1 MIDLEVNRE
10 RTDLMHYK
18 TLNNGL
24 DIPQLGYGVWK
35 VPDAEAESAVEQALE
50 AGYRLIDTAK
60 VYRNEVGVGKALATS
75 NVPRE
80 DLFITTKLWNA
91 DHGYENT
98 LQAFD
103 ESLEKLGLDYVDLYL
118 IHWPTPLYDMYVESY
133 KALETIYKDGR
144 AKAIGVCN
152 FDIEHL
158 QRILDECEII
168 PTVNQVECHPYLQQ
182 TELKKFC
189 KEHGILL
196 EAYSPLMNGTKV
208 LYDPVI
214 QELANQYGKTP
225 AQVILRWHLQS
236 DVIVIPKT
244 VTPSR
249 MNENLDVFDFELSN
263 ADMSKIATLD
273 RNDRHNAVPSEL
285 NNR

>member
-1 MIDLEVNRE
+1 MQV
-10 RTDLMHYK
+10 K

-24 DIPQLGYGVWK
+24 EIPQLGYGVWK
-35 VPDAEAESAVEQALE
+35 IPDEEAKNAVEQALE

-60 VYRNEVGVGKALATS
+60 IYRNEVGVGKALAAS

-80 DLFITTKLWNA
+80 ELFITTKLWNA
-91 DHGYENT
+91 DQGYENT
-98 LQAFD
+98 LKAFD

-118 IHWPTPLYDMYVESY
+118 IHWPTPMYDTYVESY

-158 QRILDECEII
+158 QRIINECEVI

-182 TELKKFC
+182 TELKAFC
-189 KEHGILL
+189 KEHGILF

-208 LYDPVI
+208 LHDPVI
-214 QELANQYGKTP
+214 QEIANQYGKTP

-236 DVIVIPKT
+236 DVVAIPKT

-249 MNENLDVFDFELSN
+249 MDENLNVFDFELSD
-263 ADMSKIATLD
+263 ADLNKIATLE
-273 RNDRHNAVPSEL
+273 RNERHNAVPSQF

>member
-1 MIDLEVNRE
+1 MQF
-10 RTDLMHYK
+10 K

-35 VPDAEAESAVEQALE
+35 IPDEEAKNAVEQALD

-60 VYRNEVGVGKALATS
+60 IYRNEVGVGKALATS

-91 DHGYENT
+91 DQGYENT
-98 LQAFD
+98 LKAFD
-103 ESLEKLGLDYVDLYL
+103 ESLEKLGLDYIDLYL
-118 IHWPTPLYDMYVESY
+118 IHWPTPLYDTYVESY
-133 KALETIYKDGR
+133 KALETIYKEGR

-158 QRILDECEII
+158 QRIMNECEVI

-182 TELKKFC
+182 TELKEFC
-189 KEHGILL
+189 KEHGILF

-208 LYDPVI
+208 LQDPLI
-214 QELANQYGKTP
+214 QEIANQHGKTP

-236 DVIVIPKT
+236 DVVAIPKS
-244 VTPSR
+244 VNPSR
-249 MNENLDVFDFELSN
+249 INENLNVFDFELSN
-263 ADMSKIATLD
+263 ADLNKIATLD
-273 RNDRHNAVPSEL
+273 RNERHNAIPSQL